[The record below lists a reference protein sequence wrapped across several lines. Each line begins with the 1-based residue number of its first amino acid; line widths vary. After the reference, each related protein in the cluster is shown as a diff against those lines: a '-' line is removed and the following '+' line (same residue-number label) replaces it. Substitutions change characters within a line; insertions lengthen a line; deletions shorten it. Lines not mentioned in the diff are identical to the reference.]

1 MGLRMEGSRVTIDQK
16 TTNDLQKKDYVGFFP
31 TLNLGYE
38 INKDQSLQL
47 GYNRRIRRPYS
58 RFINPFP
65 SRSSPTSV
73 FQGNP
78 DIDPSYSD
86 KIDLGYLWNFSKFTL
101 NSSIYYERA
110 TDVFSFISEPTGDF
124 YIRDINSTIN
134 ENDPTFDEV
143 SSQYESVIPVIRRTP
158 INLATNDRY
167 GFEFTL
173 SYRPSKKWNM
183 NGNFNL
189 YQSKTEGFYN
199 DTDYGA
205 ENLSWFVRFNNKYT
219 LPGDIDWQTR
229 LFYMG
234 PSEDAQNKRD
244 GMFSTDFAFSKDV
257 FDDRASIAF
266 NVSDVFNTRKRSME
280 SFTPTFISASEYQ
293 WRQRSFNLSFTYR
306 FNQQKKQQRSMER
319 SNGGDDMDFEG

>member
-1 MGLRMEGSRVTIDQK
+1 NALYTQFGSKIGDKFSYLMGLRMEGSRVTIDQK

-124 YIRDINSTIN
+124 YIRDIN
-134 ENDPTFDEV
+134 
-143 SSQYESVIPVIRRTP
+143 
-158 INLATNDRY
+158 
-167 GFEFTL
+167 
-173 SYRPSKKWNM
+173 
-183 NGNFNL
+183 
-189 YQSKTEGFYN
+189 
-199 DTDYGA
+199 
-205 ENLSWFVRFNNKYT
+205 
-219 LPGDIDWQTR
+219 
-229 LFYMG
+229 
-234 PSEDAQNKRD
+234 
-244 GMFSTDFAFSKDV
+244 
-257 FDDRASIAF
+257 
-266 NVSDVFNTRKRSME
+266 
-280 SFTPTFISASEYQ
+280 
-293 WRQRSFNLSFTYR
+293 
-306 FNQQKKQQRSMER
+306 
-319 SNGGDDMDFEG
+319 